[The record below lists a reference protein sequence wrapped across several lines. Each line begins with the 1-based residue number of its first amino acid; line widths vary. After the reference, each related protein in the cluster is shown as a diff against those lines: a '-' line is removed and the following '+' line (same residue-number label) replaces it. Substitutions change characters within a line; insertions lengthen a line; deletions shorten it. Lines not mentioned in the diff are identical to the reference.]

1 MLIDKISDTVTRI
14 GFKNG
19 ATLTLIGTAH
29 VSERSVDEVKSV
41 IQNVNPDSICIELDT
56 DRWNKINSTDDSFPS
71 LDLAGVIKNGQ
82 TFLVLANLILSG
94 FQKKLNLNK
103 NNIVGEEIVSA
114 GRYAV
119 ENNIPLTFADR
130 SITVTLRRAW
140 RNSGFMTR
148 MKLLASLITAAF
160 DKSEISEKE
169 LEDLKKSSN
178 IEVMLQ
184 SVASEL
190 PEIKKA
196 LIDERDEYL
205 AGKIYSSDG
214 NNKVAVVGA
223 GHVGGLIKTLLALE
237 EGKTVSFDSLE
248 EVPEKSKA
256 KKLCGYIVPI
266 MLLTAVL
273 SIGVFK
279 GWSQGIGLFTS
290 WAIGNMLTTFVF
302 AIISLAHPLNCIVA
316 LLTSP
321 LAVLTPILG
330 VGMITGFV
338 EAKLRPPKVRDVET
352 VTDDISSVKGW
363 FKNRVLHT
371 FLVFMLT
378 SIGST
383 IGTFITTPILSGLF
397 M

>member
-19 ATLTLIGTAH
+19 TSLTLIGTAH

-41 IQNVNPDSICIELDT
+41 IQSVNTDSICIELDI
-56 DRWNKINSTDDSFPS
+56 DRWNKINSKDDSFSS
-71 LDLAGVIKNGQ
+71 LDLASVIKNGQ
-82 TFLVLANLILSG
+82 TFLVLANLILSS

-103 NNIVGEEIVSA
+103 NNTVGEEIVSA

-119 ENNIPLTFADR
+119 DNNIPLTFADR
-130 SITVTLRRAW
+130 SITTTLRRAW
-140 RNSGFMTR
+140 RTSGFITR
-148 MKLLASLITAAF
+148 MKLLSSLIAAAF

-184 SVASEL
+184 GVADEL

-196 LIDERDEYL
+196 LIDERDMYL
-205 AGKIYSSDG
+205 AGKIYASSG

-223 GHVGGLIKTLLALE
+223 GHVSGLIKALFSIE
-237 EGKTVSFDSLE
+237 EGETVNFDALDT
-248 EVPEKSKA
+248 VPEKTKA
-256 KKLCGYIVPI
+256 KRICEYVVPV

-273 SIGVFK
+273 AVGVFR
-279 GWSQGIGLFTS
+279 GWSQGVGLLTS
-290 WAIGNMLTTFVF
+290 WAVGNALTTFVF
-302 AIISLAHPLNCIVA
+302 AIISLSHPLNWIVS
-316 LLTSP
+316 LLTAP
-321 LAVLTPILG
+321 IAALTPILG

-338 EAKLRPPKVRDVET
+338 EAKLRPPKVRDIEN
-352 VTDDISSVKGW
+352 VTDDISSFKGW

-383 IGTFITTPILSGLF
+383 IGTFITTPIISGFF